1 MLKGLHL
8 SIMKFSG
15 LDHCSS
21 GLSPQQ
27 KRISV
32 LHLGTVHIKIQST
45 VASENTDEAL
55 TLSDTGCMAIQ

>member
-1 MLKGLHL
+1 
-8 SIMKFSG
+8 MKFSG